1 MGEVGSE
8 TCFGFMLEGLLPAHS
23 LVHLVGKATSM
34 DMFKGGCELH
44 MASSTLSADKQVYI
58 PILLLVVCTEACR
71 LLARA
76 GSLC

>member
-1 MGEVGSE
+1 MRLVLRLVLASCWER
-8 TCFGFMLEGLLPAHS
+8 LLPAHS
-23 LVHLVGKATSM
+23 LVDLVGRATSM

-44 MASSTLSADKQVYI
+44 MASGTLSADKQVYI
-58 PILLLVVCTEACR
+58 PILLVVCTKACR